1 MKKRIKTSLIIVAL
15 ALLACLVGLVG
26 LVWFLSRPDKPD
38 ELIAESAL
46 DTSQSPSFEVRV
58 VVPRMGLPF
67 AGILPDSLAK
77 KYDLTPRELRLD
89 HASPGASI
97 RSVALDGIELS
108 ADGWN
113 LLVKADAEGQVTS
126 GTHLVFP
133 LGLGGNQVT
142 LDCRPADRPVGNLH
156 TTTRAGSDFIGGRF
170 IVELANCKNADSGKT
185 IDWPPAPLTIRG
197 SFVGQSAGRRQGS
210 DKSSN

>member
-1 MKKRIKTSLIIVAL
+1 MKKPIKTSLIIIAL
-15 ALLACLVGLVG
+15 ALLACLVGLV
-26 LVWFLSRPDKPD
+26 WFLSRPDEPD
-38 ELIAESAL
+38 EFVTQTTL

-89 HASPGASI
+89 HTSHGASI
-97 RSVALDGIELS
+97 RSVAPDRIEIS

-113 LLVKADAEGQVTS
+113 LLIEADAQGQVTS
-126 GTHLVFP
+126 ATHLVFP
-133 LGLGGNQVT
+133 LGLGGNQVR

-156 TTTRAGSDFIGGRF
+156 TATRAGSDFIGGRF
-170 IVELANCKNADSGKT
+170 LLELANCKNADSGKA
-185 IDWPPAPLTIRG
+185 IEWPPAPLTIRG
-197 SFVGQSAGRRQGS
+197 SFVGQSSGRRQGS
-210 DKSSN
+210 ENKFN